1 MAKGDSAAS
10 HHYWR
15 EQDANVLQDIINS
28 KGPSVLIPNGDTIAS
43 TKKGILPLSDNL
55 SKVASTAMILPG
67 LEGASLI
74 SIGQLCDDDC
84 KVFLDKKTLLAVKDQ
99 KIIIQGTRNIL
110 DGLWDIPVYK
120 QSITNNNYIK
130 KINAS

>member
-15 EQDANVLQDIINS
+15 EQDANVLQDITNS

-43 TKKGILPLSDNL
+43 TKKGILPLSDIL

-67 LEGASLI
+67 LASASFI
-74 SIGQLCDDDC
+74 SIRQLCDDDC
-84 KVFLDKKTLLAVKDQ
+84 KVFLDKQTLLAVKD
-99 KIIIQGTRNIL
+99 KKL
-110 DGLWDIPVYK
+110 YYK
-120 QSITNNNYIK
+120 ELEICWMDCGIYQCTND
-130 KINAS
+130 